1 MLLLHSQ
8 SHIDNLIDIYELNRL
23 IDNLN
28 LTQKEAS
35 LLMAR
40 IMYPTKIFDLLEDN
54 YLNEEHKINMTID
67 YFKTMDKELQRIK
80 NVHTL
85 LKRKYNIRPIKWLE
99 K

>member
-1 MLLLHSQ
+1 
-8 SHIDNLIDIYELNRL
+8 
-23 IDNLN
+23 
-28 LTQKEAS
+28 
-35 LLMAR
+35 MAR